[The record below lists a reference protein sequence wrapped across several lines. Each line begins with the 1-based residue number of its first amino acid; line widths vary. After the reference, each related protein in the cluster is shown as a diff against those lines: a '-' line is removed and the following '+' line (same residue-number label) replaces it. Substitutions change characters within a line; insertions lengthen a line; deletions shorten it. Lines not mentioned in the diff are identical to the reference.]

1 MLGEKRINE
10 LIVKYC
16 MKYAI
21 VDGQEV
27 VQVQN
32 QKGLTQKTIKEI
44 KENKPEILAELKAR
58 KEEREKIEAEKETA
72 KEAEK
77 QAYLNGTKK
86 FELTSEDYD
95 YPRYI
100 ILSAVAADL
109 LKELGVAKDVGYDT
123 VLKADAEKALGTSFT
138 YQQALDFISP
148 IKKAE
153 QEKEEAEKARIAA
166 IFETAKETGKKQVLK
181 SWMEECNDPKEEC
194 STDSVTLWAM
204 PDGSK
209 KTTRTHTW

>member
-1 MLGEKRINE
+1 MLGEKRVIE
-10 LIVKYC
+10 LIAKHQ

-21 VDGQEV
+21 VDDKEV

-32 QKGLTQKTIKEI
+32 QKGLTEKTIKEI
-44 KENKPEILAELKAR
+44 KENKPEILKELKTR
-58 KEEREKIEAEKETA
+58 KEEKERIEAEKEA
-72 KEAEK
+72 EKQAEK

-86 FELTSEDYD
+86 FELTTEDYD

-100 ILSAVAADL
+100 IISTVAADL
-109 LKELGVAKDVGYDT
+109 LKELGVAKDVAYDT

-138 YQQALDFISP
+138 YQQAVDFISP

-153 QEKEEAEKARIAA
+153 LQKEETEKARIAG
-166 IFETAKETGKKQVLK
+166 IFAVAKETGKRQVLK
-181 SWMEECNDPKEEC
+181 SWMEDCNDPREEC

-204 PDGSK
+204 PDGTT